1 MLLRHFFKNREKR
14 KRFAHIGAAVVIF
27 IHAYEKFEHH
37 NPAYI
42 SFTVAGIVFMT
53 VALLHPVIEKKAP
66 WVDGVFFVIEG
77 ILSIIVAID
86 FFSAG
91 KKALPI
97 TYLLLALFQFFMAF
111 RKSKKG
117 IEAHK
122 NHHSV
127 IPTGEELNAVNPAAA
142 SEE

>member
-1 MLLRHFFKNREKR
+1 MLLRHWFKNREKR

-27 IHAYEKFEHH
+27 IHAYEKYEHH
-37 NPAYI
+37 NANYI
-42 SFTVAGIVFMT
+42 PFTIAGIVFLS

-77 ILSIIVAID
+77 ILSFIVAAD
-86 FFSAG
+86 FFSVG

-97 TYLLLALFQFFMAF
+97 TYLLLGVFQFFMAF

-117 IEAHK
+117 IEEHR
-122 NHHSV
+122 NHHPV
-127 IPTGEELNAVNPAAA
+127 ITTGEAQ
-142 SEE
+142 